1 MRKWKSCIQKQ
12 GKDKENNRGV
22 DSAKTEPSEQAQN
35 TAPTVRKRST
45 FKLRAVVERITYQ
58 NPDNGYT
65 VLKCA
70 VKNYQDLVT
79 VVGSLLD
86 VNVGS
91 SASDRRKLENGQSL

>member
-1 MRKWKSCIQKQ
+1 MTRQEEQMI
-12 GKDKENNRGV
+12 RG
-22 DSAKTEPSEQAQN
+22 
-35 TAPTVRKRST
+35 TVQSVL
-45 FKLRAVVERITYQ
+45 FQ

-91 SASDRRKLENGQSL
+91 VVEHI